1 MSFIQNTVY
10 YCCVS
15 KANRILYAYSGG
27 DPHIDNLASLCLEN
41 APPFHIRYSQTLG
54 KRTFGFLMED
64 GYVYFAIAAEGLGN
78 SGLLQFLE
86 HVRDEFNKVSK
97 NKRSGSKGSLSGFNN
112 LNLQEELVPVI
123 RRLISSLENVS
134 RTNDD
139 WMNKI
144 SQSQNAIPSPS
155 PQAGGSVDAN
165 GQIETVSS
173 TKAPLLAKPGKQ
185 DKKKTKDRVVE
196 IRDYGSEDH
205 RRSTDRGI
213 KTDTNTLESNN
224 QGPAVSA
231 ISLQKSSSSR
241 SRSSQQYARRMW
253 WRKVRIVLAIDAV
266 ICFILFGIWLGICR
280 GFRCIS
286 N

>member
-1 MSFIQNTVY
+1 MSLIQNTVY

-27 DPHIDNLASLCLEN
+27 DPDIDNLASLCLEN
-41 APPFHIRYSQTLG
+41 APPFHLRYSQTLR

-64 GYVYFAIAAEGLGN
+64 GYVYFAIAGEGLGN

-97 NKRSGSKGSLSGFNN
+97 IKRSGSKGTLSGFNN

-155 PQAGGSVDAN
+155 PQPASL
-165 GQIETVSS
+165 ETVSS

-185 DKKKTKDRVVE
+185 DKKKMKDRVVE

-213 KTDTNTLESNN
+213 KADPNTLESNN
-224 QGPAVSA
+224 QAPAVSA